1 MWLQPKHQSKCRV
14 DGGAYLPFQLLRSLR
29 QEDHSDLDAVP
40 QDDLKVAWAAV
51 LSNKQNR

>member
-1 MWLQPKHQSKCRV
+1 MSAILAVER
-14 DGGAYLPFQLLRSLR
+14 LR